1 MALWLTLWLWM
12 ALWMTLCLRMA
23 LWLLWLRMALRLRWT
38 DFWKGNHDGRPLR
51 NGPKHPR
58 NRHDLITVNGIV
70 S

>member
-1 MALWLTLWLWM
+1 MALWLTLWLTLWM
-12 ALWMTLCLRMA
+12 ALWLRMA
-23 LWLLWLRMALRLRWT
+23 LWLLWLRWT